1 MIAPLRLVGLV
12 ALLLIGAC
20 GPRWT
25 LEDRTTA
32 RDLSLDAK
40 ATHVQTVTIEASHP
54 IATVRTVA
62 EGISVKTGKL
72 RVAHADNREGCS
84 ARRDFE
90 GREGKWNPVPASDR
104 ISLTDDRLELSAP
117 CTATNHAAQVSVSF
131 TNEGDEPVRFRWYVV
146 AIANGDGSDDPP
158 DDAFVRVRAD

>member
-1 MIAPLRLVGLV
+1 MTAASRVFGLV
-12 ALLLIGAC
+12 AALLVGAC

-32 RDLSLDAK
+32 RDLTLAAK
-40 ATHVQTVTIEASHP
+40 ATHIQAVTIDASHP

-90 GREGKWNPVPASDR
+90 GREGKWNPVPSSDR
-104 ISLTDDRLELSAP
+104 VSLTDDRLELSAP
-117 CTATNHAAQVSVSF
+117 CTATNHTAQVSVSF
-131 TNEGDEPVRFRWYVV
+131 TNEGDEPVSLRW
-146 AIANGDGSDDPP
+146 
-158 DDAFVRVRAD
+158 